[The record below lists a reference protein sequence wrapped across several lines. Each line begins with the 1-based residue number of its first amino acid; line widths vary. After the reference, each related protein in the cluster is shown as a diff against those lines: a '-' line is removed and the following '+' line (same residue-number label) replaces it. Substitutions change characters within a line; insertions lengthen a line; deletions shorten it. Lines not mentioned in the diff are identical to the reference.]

1 MTTNRTKAA
10 KRIVAAEGYLEL
22 GLPVRALDEL
32 FACDPANENYREAVQ
47 SLAAEARSQIDVGL
61 GVAVAIA
68 EPAARTELA
77 ELQLADCYRR
87 IGFGSQS
94 ANLVAN
100 NTRGAK

>member
-1 MTTNRTKAA
+1 MNTDQIKTA

-32 FACDPANENYREAVQ
+32 FACDPADATYAEVVH
-47 SLAAEARSQIDVGL
+47 SLAVEARSKIDVGL
-61 GVAVAIA
+61 GMAVALE

-100 NTRGAK
+100 TRGA